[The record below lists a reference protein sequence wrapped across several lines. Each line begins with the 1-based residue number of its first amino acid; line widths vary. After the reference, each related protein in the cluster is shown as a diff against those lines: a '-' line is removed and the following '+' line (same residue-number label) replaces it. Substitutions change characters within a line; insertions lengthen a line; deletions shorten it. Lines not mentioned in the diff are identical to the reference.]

1 MTWCI
6 VAGLVA
12 ALLAATR
19 KLVFTPFYLS
29 LAVILMEPK
38 PTSIHLGILGITAFL
53 GVLASPD
60 QKISWLVDAIGAWSK
75 TNIDNSVESLVNR
88 AIDEPQDRDWVERM
102 IPLVKGSSPSPQL
115 TNTPVTKKEGE
126 LIEALKD

>member
-1 MTWCI
+1 MSWYV
-6 VAGLVA
+6 VALVA

-19 KLVFTPFYLS
+19 RLAFTPFYLA
-29 LAVILMEPK
+29 LAVVLLEPK
-38 PTSIHLGILGITAFL
+38 PTTAHLGILGITAFL

-60 QKISWLVDAIGAWSK
+60 QKISWVVDAIGAWSK

-88 AIDEPQDRDWVERM
+88 GIDEPQDREWVEKM
-102 IPLVKGSSPSPQL
+102 IPLVKGSPSSPPPPSSP
-115 TNTPVTKKEGE
+115 PITKKEGE